1 MKKFFE
7 ISYFSFIIKIT
18 LGGETMKLL
27 FVEDEK
33 RLCQTIGKYFKEK
46 GYTVDLCYDGNDA
59 LDYIYGTEYDAIVLD
74 IMLPGLDGISILKRI
89 RAKKI
94 KTPVLLL
101 TAKSAIEDKVD
112 GLDNGADDYLTKP
125 FSLEELSARIRVL
138 IRRHGVERIDN
149 TITVGSLTLD
159 TNKKTAFRDG
169 KEISLTA
176 KEYSILEYLM
186 HNKGIV
192 LSREKI
198 QHHIW
203 NYDYEGSSNIIDV
216 YIRTLRNKVDS
227 GFDIKL
233 IQTVRGIGYVIKEA

>member
-1 MKKFFE
+1 
-7 ISYFSFIIKIT
+7 
-18 LGGETMKLL
+18 MKLL
-27 FVEDEK
+27 IVEDEK
-33 RLCQTIGKYFKEK
+33 RLCETIAKFFKDE
-46 GYTVDLCYDGNDA
+46 GYTIDTCFDGNDA
-59 LDYIYGTEYDAIVLD
+59 LDYIAGTEYDAIVLD

-89 RAKKI
+89 RAKKL

-101 TAKSAIEDKVD
+101 TAKNSIEDKVD
-112 GLDNGADDYLTKP
+112 GLDSGADDYLTKP

-138 IRRHGVERIDN
+138 IRRHGVERVDN
-149 TITVGSLTLD
+149 TISVGPLTLD
-159 TNKKTAFRDG
+159 TDKKTAIREG
-169 KEISLTA
+169 KEFSLTA

-216 YIRTLRNKVDS
+216 YIRTLRNKIDT
-227 GFDIKL
+227 GFDQKL
-233 IQTVRGIGYVIKEA
+233 IQTVRGLGYVIKEDE

>member
-1 MKKFFE
+1 
-7 ISYFSFIIKIT
+7 
-18 LGGETMKLL
+18 MKLL
-27 FVEDEK
+27 IVEDEK
-33 RLCQTIGKYFKEK
+33 RLCETIAKFFKDE
-46 GYTVDLCYDGNDA
+46 GYTIDTCFDGNDA
-59 LDYIYGTEYDAIVLD
+59 LDYIAGTEYDAIVLD

-89 RAKKI
+89 RAKKL

-101 TAKSAIEDKVD
+101 TAKNSIEDKVD
-112 GLDNGADDYLTKP
+112 GLDSGADDYLTKP

-138 IRRHGVERIDN
+138 IRRHGVERVDN
-149 TITVGSLTLD
+149 TISVGPLTLD
-159 TNKKTAFRDG
+159 TDKKTAIREG
-169 KEISLTA
+169 KEFSLTA

-216 YIRTLRNKVDS
+216 YIRTLRNKIDT
-227 GFDIKL
+227 GFDRKL
-233 IQTVRGIGYVIKEA
+233 IQTVRGLGYVIKEDE